1 MHSITYNQDLV
12 NPTILAGWK
21 EVKDFYGLSRNHQ
34 VTMTPFR
41 QSIFFLTIFKI
52 LLNDY
57 KVSCSSLASN
67 SAPYIINTKN
77 LYLSNFKIIYISKMN
92 LMLIS
97 GCIEYHVLIYG
108 RCKIHPSEFERD
120 YGMQVCL

>member
-41 QSIFFLTIFKI
+41 QSIFFLTIFK
-52 LLNDY
+52 
-57 KVSCSSLASN
+57 SSSQPKAY
-67 SAPYIINTKN
+67 PK
-77 LYLSNFKIIYISKMN
+77 
-92 LMLIS
+92 
-97 GCIEYHVLIYG
+97 
-108 RCKIHPSEFERD
+108 
-120 YGMQVCL
+120 